1 MTDRNSEGISIE
13 MLPLPNHL
21 ANALAVVGGNGND
34 VRDWIQSYA
43 RAVAEHNVAARG
55 AEIKRLRAER
65 DVIGA
70 EAVKYA
76 DKSGRLEAKVERLRA
91 EVAAVWNAMPS
102 GTRYLDPPD
111 GGDVPLHEQVRRM
124 ADDAARAEA
133 LQEEL
138 DNRWAQGVH
147 TCHDKCQRIACVLR
161 RDNKRLAEA
170 LRDLLIDVTLAQSNM
185 RRAAKTDPRWEGCA
199 EAIQPRVDAALA
211 ALRDH
216 DQEPANDR

>member
-1 MTDRNSEGISIE
+1 MTDIE
-13 MLPLPNHL
+13 MLPCPFCGDVEHL
-21 ANALAVVGGNGND
+21 CVEHLEGTSIHPAYR
-34 VRDWIQSYA
+34 VRCDSCGASTRYTDRDCRIAWNT
-43 RAVAEHNVAARG
+43 RANVAHATAAKD
-55 AEIKRLRAER
+55 AEIEALRAER
-65 DVIGA
+65 DSFQRVGIR
-70 EAVKYA
+70 EQERA
-76 DKSGRLEAKVERLRA
+76 D
-91 EVAAVWNAMPS
+91 
-102 GTRYLDPPD
+102 
-111 GGDVPLHEQVRRM
+111 H
-124 ADDAARAEA
+124 
-133 LQEEL
+133 LQAEL